1 VARVALQLW
10 TIRGE
15 CERDLEGTL
24 RRIGDLGYEGVE
36 LVDLYGHEPERVRGW
51 LDESGLVAV
60 GRHARLEVLEDSS
73 AQLAAELAALGTDR
87 VAVGWIDPTSFDR
100 TDEVVARI
108 ASVAQAVGDA
118 GLRFGVHNH
127 ADELRPVDGGATL
140 LDLLRELP
148 AELVWLEL
156 DLGWIW
162 YAGADPLVELEAT
175 SGRCP
180 LVHLKDYR
188 GREGRDDV
196 PVGDGI
202 VGYERLVPAALEAG
216 VEWLIVEED
225 EVDGDPFA
233 AVERSLRNV
242 RGML

>member
-10 TIRGE
+10 TIRAE

-24 RRIGDLGYEGVE
+24 RRIGGLGYEGVE
-36 LVDLYGHEPERVRGW
+36 FVQLYGHEPERVRAW

-60 GRHARLEVLEDSS
+60 GRHAQLESLED
-73 AQLAAELAALGTDR
+73 APEELARELSVLGTDR
-87 VAVGWIDPTSFDR
+87 VALSWIDPAWLEQP
-100 TDEVVARI
+100 DEIAERI
-108 ASVAQAVGDA
+108 ASVARAARAA

-127 ADELRPVDGGATL
+127 AAELRPIDGGGTF
-140 LDLLRELP
+140 LDVLRELP
-148 AELVWLEL
+148 PALVWLEL

-162 YAGADPLVELEAT
+162 YAGADPLAELEAST
-175 SGRCP
+175 GRCP

-188 GREGRDDV
+188 SREEGDV

-202 VGYERLVPAALEAG
+202 VGYERVLPAALAAG

-225 EVDGDPFA
+225 EVEGDPFA

-242 RGML
+242 REIL